1 MSVVRIVFY
10 LIFILLIC
18 SYNKVY
24 GQKVNENKL
33 TGNLYIDASIEPPAL
48 PREVNQQILSN
59 FNDPDEFNLNAKQRK
74 SPLLAGILSGILPGS
89 GEFYSGQYLKAA
101 IFLTVE
107 AVSITTAEIYNHK
120 GNYQT
125 AFFEWYNDQ
134 HWSVVRYAQWTL
146 TNAGNINPAV
156 NTSQFLAGG
165 ANQVISM
172 KNGVAT
178 GVNWGNLNMLESE
191 LGTNGN
197 GSGYSH
203 ELAVFGSQDFY
214 EITGKYPQFVSGWDT
229 FPGST
234 YTDYNSYL
242 LPQMLWYAHQRGIA
256 NSLYQTASFFVGV
269 IYVNHFLSIL
279 DAVWSAHTY
288 NSRLAMN
295 VSLQNINLAGGMN
308 ISPTLNLSYNF

>member
-1 MSVVRIVFY
+1 MSLNRIVFY
-10 LIFILLIC
+10 LIFILLIY
-18 SYNKVY
+18 SYTEIY
-24 GQKVNENKL
+24 GQKASENKL
-33 TGNLYIDASIEPPAL
+33 SGNLYIDADITPPEL
-48 PREVNQQILSN
+48 PQEVKQQILSN
-59 FNDPDEFNLNAKQRK
+59 LNDPDAYDSNAKQRK

-101 IFLTVE
+101 IFLAVE
-107 AVSITTAEIYNHK
+107 AASITTAEIYNHK

-146 TNAGNINPAV
+146 NNAGNINSSV

-165 ANQVISM
+165 ANQVIST

-178 GVNWGNLNMLESE
+178 GVNWANLNLLESE
-191 LGTNGN
+191 LGTDGS

-269 IYVNHFLSIL
+269 IYVNHFLSII
-279 DAVWSAHTY
+279 DAVWSTHNY

-295 VSLQNINLAGGMN
+295 LSLQNINVAGGIN
-308 ISPTLNLSYNF
+308 ISPTLNISYNL